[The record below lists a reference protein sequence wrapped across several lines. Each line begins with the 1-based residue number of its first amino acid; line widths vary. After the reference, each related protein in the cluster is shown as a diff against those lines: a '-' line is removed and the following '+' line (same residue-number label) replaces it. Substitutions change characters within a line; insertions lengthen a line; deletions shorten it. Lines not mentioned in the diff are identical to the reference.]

1 MTMAVGMKEL
11 DGFIAEAINVLI
23 EEAVKDAVEKA
34 KVDLDRRIPEIVAG
48 LSIRVMRNVQL
59 RYGPDE
65 IVIRVAMGERT

>member
-48 LSIRVMRNVQL
+48 LSIRVMKNVQM
-59 RYGPDE
+59 RYGPSE

>member
-1 MTMAVGMKEL
+1 MTMAVGKKEL
-11 DGFIAEAINVLI
+11 DGFIAEATNVLI
-23 EEAVKDAVEKA
+23 KEVVKDAVEKA

>member
-1 MTMAVGMKEL
+1 LTMAVGMKEL

-48 LSIRVMRNVQL
+48 LSIRVMRNVQM

-65 IVIRVAMGERT
+65 IVIRVAMRERT

>member
-1 MTMAVGMKEL
+1 MVVGMKEL
-11 DGFIAEAINVLI
+11 DGFVAEAINNLI

-48 LSIRVMRNVQL
+48 LSIRVMRNVQM

-65 IVIRVAMGERT
+65 IVIRVAMRERT